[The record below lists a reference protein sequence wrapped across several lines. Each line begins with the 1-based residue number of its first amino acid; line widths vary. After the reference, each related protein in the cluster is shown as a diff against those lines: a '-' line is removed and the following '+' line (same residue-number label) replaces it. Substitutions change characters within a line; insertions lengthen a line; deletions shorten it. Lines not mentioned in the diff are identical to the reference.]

1 MLIKI
6 KIKGNRMNI
15 TIIAL
20 DKLLNTL
27 IKLSDGR
34 GSPDEMLSARAYRL
48 RNEYPNLIKWID
60 RLFFWDDNHCQ
71 ECYGIEMALDQLP
84 VEYRGWISNVAQS
97 PADDR
102 DYTYTPPITTVP
114 SATDYRLLAK
124 DIEDQGKIGSCT
136 ANSVVSA
143 GEFYLESDNRFTNL
157 SRLFL
162 YYNTRKA
169 ENRLG
174 QEGAVLRNALKA
186 AQKTGI
192 CEESQWPYI
201 ESKAEVEPDSSCY
214 AGTRLLDRYERITID
229 VADYMKALNHTKAA
243 LAEGLPVVFAAY
255 ITKQWLTMSGTLQQ
269 QRLKYM
275 GLASSKYP
283 QVGAHA
289 MTIVGYDDAL
299 DGFIVENSWGTSWGD
314 NGYGVLPYTRI
325 RDAFEIWA
333 IRGFDGITM
342 TPAVPVTYKMPPS
355 VVIDAYH
362 KMGRTDVNDPL
373 DPNVQYW
380 AQNADDPKEI
390 WKCAR
395 YLMDTLINEGAA
407 S

>member
-1 MLIKI
+1 
-6 KIKGNRMNI
+6 MNN
-15 TIIAL
+15 TLIAL
-20 DKLLNTL
+20 DQALNTL
-27 IKLSDGR
+27 VKLSEGK
-34 GSPDEMLSARAYRL
+34 GLPDEMLSARAYRL
-48 RNEYPNLIKWID
+48 RNEHPNLIKWID

-71 ECYGIEMALDQLP
+71 ECYGIEMARDQLP
-84 VEYRGWISNVAQS
+84 VEYRGWISNVVQS

-102 DYTYTPPITTVP
+102 DRIYTPPGNALP
-114 SATDYRLLAK
+114 SATDYRILAK

-136 ANSVVSA
+136 ANAVVSA
-143 GEFYLESDNRFTNL
+143 GKFFLEFAKRFANL

-162 YYNTRKA
+162 YFNTRRD

-174 QEGAVLRNALKA
+174 LEGAVLRNALKS

-201 ESKAEVEPDSSCY
+201 ESKVETEPDAACY
-214 AGTRLLDRYERITID
+214 IGTRLLDRYERITID
-229 VADYMKALNHTKAA
+229 VADYMKAVNHTKAA
-243 LAEGLPVVFAAY
+243 LSEGLPVVFAAY

-269 QRLKYM
+269 QRLRYM
-275 GLASSKYP
+275 GLASNAYP

-299 DGFIVENSWGTSWGD
+299 DGFIIENSWGTGWGD
-314 NGYGVLPYTRI
+314 QGYGVLPYAVL

-333 IRGFDGITM
+333 VRGFDGITM
-342 TPAVPVTYKMPPS
+342 TPVVPVNYKMQPS
-355 VVIDAYH
+355 VVIEAYH

-373 DPNVQYW
+373 DPNVQWW
-380 AQNADDPKEI
+380 ATNFSSPVDI
-390 WKCAR
+390 WRCAR
-395 YLMDTLINEGAA
+395 DIMDKLIKEY